1 MVFYYEHSTHT
12 PNPHAAHRTRGPLPN
27 EPGYPALRLCGR
39 QRLVKV
45 TYDGFPVVEDGDGD
59 AKDKEILNELLVVGA
74 LKNEYTRK
82 SGYSRESAI
91 LIFPFLPLSVS
102 SSGAHRKRQKR
113 DGVRAVTIHG
123 AVVTTGGATT
133 VQCRT

>member
-1 MVFYYEHSTHT
+1 
-12 PNPHAAHRTRGPLPN
+12 
-27 EPGYPALRLCGR
+27 LRLCGR

-91 LIFPFLPLSVS
+91 LIFSFLPLSVS
-102 SSGAHRKRQKR
+102 TFEHQRCSKKEAEKRW
-113 DGVRAVTIHG
+113 VRAVSIHG
-123 AVVTTGGATT
+123 AVVMTGGAATT
-133 VQCRT
+133 VQCSK

>member
-1 MVFYYEHSTHT
+1 M
-12 PNPHAAHRTRGPLPN
+12 
-27 EPGYPALRLCGR
+27 RLCGR

-74 LKNEYTRK
+74 LKNEYMQIK

-91 LIFPFLPLSVS
+91 LIFSFLPLSVS
-102 SSGAHRKRQKR
+102 TFEHLWCSKKEAEKRWA
-113 DGVRAVTIHG
+113 RAVRIHG
-123 AVVTTGGATT
+123 AVVTTGGAATT
-133 VQCRT
+133 VQCIK